1 MGANILITCE
11 KKVCDYFVVVFCLCT
26 TSNGYMKKR
35 VDCSRLIFLG
45 INGMPTY

>member
-26 TSNGYMKKR
+26 ISNGYMKK
-35 VDCSRLIFLG
+35 VDCSGLIFLG
-45 INGMPTY
+45 INGIITY